1 MKKTLKPAFEKVVTV
16 LDNGKPVL
24 LAQVELKPEPRP

>member
-1 MKKTLKPAFEKVVTV
+1 MNKPLKRAFEKVVAV

-24 LAQVELKPEPRP
+24 LAQVELKKEPRP

>member
-1 MKKTLKPAFEKVVTV
+1 MKKTLKRAFEKVVV
-16 LDNGKPVL
+16 VMPSGKPVL